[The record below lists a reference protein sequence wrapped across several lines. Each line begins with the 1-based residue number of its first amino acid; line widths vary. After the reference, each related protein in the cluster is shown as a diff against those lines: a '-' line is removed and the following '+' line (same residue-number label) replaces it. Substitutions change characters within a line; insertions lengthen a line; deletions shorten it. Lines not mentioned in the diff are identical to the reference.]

1 MIMGFAR
8 FGSVIKF
15 ILHPLIVGFTAG
27 IAVIMFSSQMKD
39 FFGLN
44 MGTVPADFIQKW

>member
-15 ILHPLIVGFTAG
+15 IPHPLVVGFKAG
-27 IAVIMFSSQMKD
+27 IAVIIFSSQMKD

-44 MGTVPADFIQKW
+44 MGTIPANFIQKW